1 MACVA
6 TVVDYA
12 QTGDGSQDLG
22 RIKNFA
28 RIHNPRRNDAG
39 RLRRLNH
46 LYVFQEEGR
55 TTEFSRCA
63 GRGCTRSNAADRS
76 TWRSAAAEAT
86 KGASI
91 GELRKFGERWLQL

>member
-6 TVVDYA
+6 AVDYA
-12 QTGDGSQDLG
+12 QTGDRGQDLG

-46 LYVFQEEGR
+46 LCVFQEEGR

-91 GELRKFGERWLQL
+91 GELRKLGERWLKL